1 MGNMNNKTNPNKGAA
16 DTAKKQNV
24 SMFANLNVSGK
35 GGIVND
41 NTTIS
46 INHDVAS
53 KVIHSMPNQVK
64 ILVKHIDM
72 INVANGSCT
81 VSDIADDFDSYGY
94 QQDVYVVLGHYL
106 SKFNNLKNT
115 YKGYDKDTLSQLFI
129 TA

>member
-1 MGNMNNKTNPNKGAA
+1 MGGMNDKTNAKKAEV
-16 DTAKKQNV
+16 DTTKKQNV
-24 SMFANLNVSGK
+24 SMFANLNVSSK
-35 GGIVND
+35 GGIVTD
-41 NTTIS
+41 NTIIS
-46 INHDVAS
+46 INRDIAS

-72 INVANGSCT
+72 VNVAKGSCT

-94 QQDVYVVLGHYL
+94 QQDVYVVLGHYV

>member
-1 MGNMNNKTNPNKGAA
+1 MNDKTNPKKGAV
-16 DTAKKQNV
+16 DTTKKQNV
-24 SMFANLNVSGK
+24 SMFANLNVSSK
-35 GGIVND
+35 GGLVND
-41 NTTIS
+41 NTIIS

-72 INVANGSCT
+72 INVANGSCK
-81 VSDIADDFDSYGY
+81 VSDIADDFDNYGY